1 MSLSQ
6 FISSPS
12 LQQKLD
18 NFGFETIEEI
28 KEANL
33 IQLSKGIKVE

>member
-1 MSLSQ
+1 MSLGQ
-6 FISSPS
+6 LISSPS
-12 LQQKLD
+12 LKQKLD

-33 IQLSKGIKVE
+33 IQLSRGIKAE